1 MTDCVTRTGDDKTMW
16 LVTLPEIITNNSTRQ
31 EENLVVIL
39 SREQS
44 WGATSD
50 HFPDGL
56 YRVSCIMTLY
66 LADTEQT
73 KTQTFTAIYW
83 PQQKALHLFTDEFR
97 LERRLQGLGLGSWI
111 TQQFVLWARG
121 LPPATLVLPIEISRV
136 DEENEENKIRR
147 DRLWHAMGFRFPAG
161 ETSSMPLRA
170 DELQLPRGR
179 CSTLRVEPL
188 VSAVRRLEDC
198 YRGLQEKIVQLE
210 GKKRSQKQL
219 ITSLKNRPF
228 YHLLHRKGGQLPDE
242 KCDAL
247 PLRAEKLSLPQSG
260 DSDLEVA
267 QRATGVIR
275 LATLCA
281 QSQKRILELERELA
295 SQSEELVD
303 LQAHPFFNLRDK
315 YRGQILFWGWGMGFL
330 CFIYWMLVS

>member
-1 MTDCVTRTGDDKTMW
+1 MTDGVTRADVDKTMW
-16 LVTLPEIITNNSTRQ
+16 LVTLADIITNNSTRQ

-39 SREQS
+39 SREES
-44 WGATSD
+44 WDPASERNSD
-50 HFPDGL
+50 AL
-56 YRVSCIMTLY
+56 YRASCIMTLY

-73 KTQTFTAIYW
+73 KTQTFTANYW
-83 PQQKALHLFTDEFR
+83 PLLSSLHLFTEEFR
-97 LERRLQGLGLGSWI
+97 LEERLRGHGLGTWI

-121 LPPATLVLPIEISRV
+121 LPPETRVWPIDISKA
-136 DEENEENKIRR
+136 DEKSEENQIRR

-161 ETSSMPLRA
+161 QNCSMPLRA

-219 ITSLKNRPF
+219 ITSLQNRPF

-267 QRATGVIR
+267 QRAAGVIR

-315 YRGQILFWGWGMGFL
+315 YRDQILIWGWGMGFL

>member
-16 LVTLPEIITNNSTRQ
+16 LVTLPESITNNSTRQ

-39 SREQS
+39 SREES
-44 WGATSD
+44 WGPTSD

-66 LADTEQT
+66 LADTKQT

-147 DRLWHAMGFRFPAG
+147 DRLWHAMGFRFPEG

-188 VSAVRRLEDC
+188 VSAVHRLEDC

-210 GKKRSQKQL
+210 GKKRSHNKL
-219 ITSLKNRPF
+219 ITSLRNRPF
-228 YHLLHRKGGQLPDE
+228 YHLWHRKGGLLPDE

-247 PLRAEKLSLPQSG
+247 PLWAEKLSLPQSG
-260 DSDLEVA
+260 DSD
-267 QRATGVIR
+267 
-275 LATLCA
+275 
-281 QSQKRILELERELA
+281 
-295 SQSEELVD
+295 
-303 LQAHPFFNLRDK
+303 
-315 YRGQILFWGWGMGFL
+315 
-330 CFIYWMLVS
+330 

>member
-39 SREQS
+39 SREES
-44 WGATSD
+44 WGPTSD

-66 LADTEQT
+66 LADTELT

-170 DELQLPRGR
+170 DELQLPRAG
-179 CSTLRVEPL
+179 
-188 VSAVRRLEDC
+188 
-198 YRGLQEKIVQLE
+198 
-210 GKKRSQKQL
+210 
-219 ITSLKNRPF
+219 
-228 YHLLHRKGGQLPDE
+228 
-242 KCDAL
+242 
-247 PLRAEKLSLPQSG
+247 
-260 DSDLEVA
+260 A
-267 QRATGVIR
+267 QRSGWSPWYPRYAGWKTVIAGCR
-275 LATLCA
+275 KKSCSSKAKNGRKN
-281 QSQKRILELERELA
+281 S
-295 SQSEELVD
+295 
-303 LQAHPFFNLRDK
+303 
-315 YRGQILFWGWGMGFL
+315 
-330 CFIYWMLVS
+330 

>member
-1 MTDCVTRTGDDKTMW
+1 MTDFVTRTVMDKTMW
-16 LVTLPEIITNNSTRQ
+16 LVTLPKIITNNSTRQ

-97 LERRLQGLGLGSWI
+97 LERRLQGHGLGSWI

-121 LPPATLVLPIEISRV
+121 LPPETRVWPIDISKA
-136 DEENEENKIRR
+136 DEKSEENQIRR

-161 ETSSMPLRA
+161 HNCSMPLGV
-170 DELQLPRGR
+170 DELQLPRSR
-179 CSTLRVEPL
+179 SSTLRVEPL
-188 VSAVRRLEDC
+188 ASGVRRLEDG

-210 GKKRSQKQL
+210 GEILSKKQL
-219 ITSLKNRPF
+219 IGSIKKHPF
-228 YHLLHRKGGQLPDE
+228 LHLLHRKWRPLPDG

-247 PLRAEKLSLPQSG
+247 PLRAAKLSLPQSG
-260 DSDLEVA
+260 DSDQEVE

-281 QSQKRILELERELA
+281 QSQ
-295 SQSEELVD
+295 
-303 LQAHPFFNLRDK
+303 
-315 YRGQILFWGWGMGFL
+315 
-330 CFIYWMLVS
+330 

>member
-1 MTDCVTRTGDDKTMW
+1 MTDFVTRTVMDKTMW
-16 LVTLPEIITNNSTRQ
+16 LVTLPKIITNNSTRQ

-97 LERRLQGLGLGSWI
+97 LERRLQGHGLGSWI

-121 LPPATLVLPIEISRV
+121 LPPETRVLPIEISQV
-136 DEENEENKIRR
+136 DEKNEENKIRR

-161 ETSSMPLRA
+161 ETAQCRCGQTNYSCRGAGIQRSGWSPWYPRYAGWKTVIAGCRKKSCSSKA
-170 DELQLPRGR
+170 KNGR
-179 CSTLRVEPL
+179 
-188 VSAVRRLEDC
+188 
-198 YRGLQEKIVQLE
+198 
-210 GKKRSQKQL
+210 
-219 ITSLKNRPF
+219 KN
-228 YHLLHRKGGQLPDE
+228 
-242 KCDAL
+242 
-247 PLRAEKLSLPQSG
+247 S
-260 DSDLEVA
+260 
-267 QRATGVIR
+267 
-275 LATLCA
+275 
-281 QSQKRILELERELA
+281 
-295 SQSEELVD
+295 
-303 LQAHPFFNLRDK
+303 
-315 YRGQILFWGWGMGFL
+315 
-330 CFIYWMLVS
+330 

>member
-39 SREQS
+39 SREES
-44 WGATSD
+44 WGPTSD

-66 LADTEQT
+66 LADTELT

-161 ETSSMPLRA
+161 IPAQCRCGQTNCSCHGAGAQRSGWSPWY
-170 DELQLPRGR
+170 PRYAGWKTVIAGCR
-179 CSTLRVEPL
+179 
-188 VSAVRRLEDC
+188 
-198 YRGLQEKIVQLE
+198 
-210 GKKRSQKQL
+210 
-219 ITSLKNRPF
+219 KNRAA
-228 YHLLHRKGGQLPDE
+228 RRQKT
-242 KCDAL
+242 
-247 PLRAEKLSLPQSG
+247 
-260 DSDLEVA
+260 VA
-267 QRATGVIR
+267 KTVNYF
-275 LATLCA
+275 T
-281 QSQKRILELERELA
+281 
-295 SQSEELVD
+295 
-303 LQAHPFFNLRDK
+303 
-315 YRGQILFWGWGMGFL
+315 
-330 CFIYWMLVS
+330 

>member
-1 MTDCVTRTGDDKTMW
+1 MTDFVTRTVMDKTMW
-16 LVTLPEIITNNSTRQ
+16 LVTLPKIITNNSTRQ

-97 LERRLQGLGLGSWI
+97 LERRLQGHGLGSWI

-121 LPPATLVLPIEISRV
+121 LPPETRVLPIEISQV
-136 DEENEENKIRR
+136 DEKNEENKIRR

-179 CSTLRVEPL
+179 YSTLRVEPL

-219 ITSLKNRPF
+219 ITSLQNRPF

-242 KCDAL
+242 KYDAL

-303 LQAHPFFNLRDK
+303 LQANLLSILREK
-315 YRGQILFWGWGMGFL
+315 VGNEALFWGGVVSIIG
-330 CFIYWMLVS
+330 FIYWMLGS

>member
-1 MTDCVTRTGDDKTMW
+1 
-16 LVTLPEIITNNSTRQ
+16 
-31 EENLVVIL
+31 
-39 SREQS
+39 
-44 WGATSD
+44 
-50 HFPDGL
+50 
-56 YRVSCIMTLY
+56 MTLY

-73 KTQTFTAIYW
+73 KTQTFTANYW
-83 PQQKALHLFTDEFR
+83 PLLSSLHLFTEEFR
-97 LERRLQGLGLGSWI
+97 LEERLRGHGLGTWI

-121 LPPATLVLPIEISRV
+121 LPPETRVWPIDISKA
-136 DEENEENKIRR
+136 DEKSEENQIRR

-161 ETSSMPLRA
+161 QNCSMPLRA

-179 CSTLRVEPL
+179 CSTPGWSPWYPRYAGWKTVI
-188 VSAVRRLEDC
+188 AGCRKNRAARR
-198 YRGLQEKIVQLE
+198 
-210 GKKRSQKQL
+210 KKRSQKQL
-219 ITSLKNRPF
+219 ITSLQNRPF

-267 QRATGVIR
+267 QRAAGVIR

-281 QSQKRILELERELA
+281 QSQKNPGAGRELA

-315 YRGQILFWGWGMGFL
+315 YRDQILIWGWGMGFL

>member
-1 MTDCVTRTGDDKTMW
+1 MTDCVTRTVKDKTMW

-31 EENLVVIL
+31 EENLIVIL
-39 SREQS
+39 CREQS
-44 WGATSD
+44 WGPTSD

-56 YRVSCIMTLY
+56 YRVSCIMILY

-73 KTQTFTAIYW
+73 KTQAFTAIYW

-97 LERRLQGLGLGSWI
+97 LERRLQGHGLSSWS
-111 TQQFVLWARG
+111 TQQFVLWARC
-121 LPPATLVLPIEISRV
+121 LPPETRVLPIEISQV
-136 DEENEENKIRR
+136 DEEKEENKIRR

-179 CSTLRVEPL
+179 YSTLQVEPL
-188 VSAVRRLEDC
+188 ASGVRRLEDC

-219 ITSLKNRPF
+219 IASHKNRPF
-228 YHLLHRKGGQLPDE
+228 YHLWHRKGGQLPDE

-247 PLRAEKLSLPQSG
+247 PCHCGQKHCLCRRSGIQTWRWRNGQPGSSGWLPCVLSRRKESWSWKGILPHKVRSSLTCRHIPFLTCG
-260 DSDLEVA
+260 INT
-267 QRATGVIR
+267 AT
-275 LATLCA
+275 
-281 QSQKRILELERELA
+281 
-295 SQSEELVD
+295 
-303 LQAHPFFNLRDK
+303 
-315 YRGQILFWGWGMGFL
+315 
-330 CFIYWMLVS
+330 

>member
-39 SREQS
+39 SREES
-44 WGATSD
+44 WGPTSD

-73 KTQTFTAIYW
+73 KTQTFTANYW
-83 PQQKALHLFTDEFR
+83 PLLSSLHLFTEEFR
-97 LERRLQGLGLGSWI
+97 LEERLRGHGLGTWI

-121 LPPATLVLPIEISRV
+121 LPPETRVWPIDISKA
-136 DEENEENKIRR
+136 DEKSEENQIRR

-161 ETSSMPLRA
+161 QNCSMPLRA

-188 VSAVRRLEDC
+188 ASGVRRLEEG
-198 YRGLQEKIVQLE
+198 YRGLQEKILQLE
-210 GKKRSQKQL
+210 GEILSKKQL
-219 ITSLKNRPF
+219 IGSIKKHPF
-228 YHLLHRKGGQLPDE
+228 LHLLHRKWRQLPDG

-260 DSDLEVA
+260 DSDLELE
-267 QRATGVIR
+267 QPATGVIR

-281 QSQKRILELERELA
+281 QSQKRILELERDLA
-295 SQSEELVD
+295 SQSEELAD
-303 LQAHPFFNLRDK
+303 LQAHPFSDMLEKIDN
-315 YRGQILFWGWGMGFL
+315 QSWFWVGVLAFL
-330 CFIYWMLVS
+330 GFIYWMLGA

>member
-39 SREQS
+39 SREES
-44 WGATSD
+44 WDPASERNSD
-50 HFPDGL
+50 AL
-56 YRVSCIMTLY
+56 YRASCIMTLY

-97 LERRLQGLGLGSWI
+97 LERRLQGLGLGTWI

-121 LPPATLVLPIEISRV
+121 LPPETRVWPIDISKA
-136 DEENEENKIRR
+136 DEKSEENQIRR

-161 ETSSMPLRA
+161 QNCSMPLRV
-170 DELQLPRGR
+170 DELQLPRSR
-179 CSTLRVEPL
+179 SSTLRVEPL
-188 VSAVRRLEDC
+188 ASGVRRLEEG
-198 YRGLQEKIVQLE
+198 YRGLQEKILQLE
-210 GKKRSQKQL
+210 GEILSKKQL
-219 ITSLKNRPF
+219 IGSIKKHPF
-228 YHLLHRKGGQLPDE
+228 LHLLHRKWRQLPDG

>member
-39 SREQS
+39 SREES
-44 WGATSD
+44 WDPASERNSD
-50 HFPDGL
+50 AL
-56 YRVSCIMTLY
+56 YRASCIMTLY

-73 KTQTFTAIYW
+73 KTQTFTANYW
-83 PQQKALHLFTDEFR
+83 PLLSSLHLFTEEFR
-97 LERRLQGLGLGSWI
+97 LEERLRGHGLGTWI

-121 LPPATLVLPIEISRV
+121 LPPETRVWPIDISKA
-136 DEENEENKIRR
+136 DEKSEENQIRR

-161 ETSSMPLRA
+161 QNCSMPLRA
-170 DELQLPRGR
+170 DELQLPRSR
-179 CSTLRVEPL
+179 SSTLRVEPL
-188 VSAVRRLEDC
+188 ASGVRRLEEG

-228 YHLLHRKGGQLPDE
+228 YHLLHRKEGQLPDE

-260 DSDLEVA
+260 DSDLELE
-267 QRATGVIR
+267 QPATGVIR

-281 QSQKRILELERELA
+281 QSQKRILELERDLA
-295 SQSEELVD
+295 SQSEELAD
-303 LQAHPFFNLRDK
+303 LQAHPFSDMLEKIDN
-315 YRGQILFWGWGMGFL
+315 QSWFWVGVLAFL
-330 CFIYWMLVS
+330 GFIYWMLGA

>member
-1 MTDCVTRTGDDKTMW
+1 MTDFVTRTVMDKTMW
-16 LVTLPEIITNNSTRQ
+16 LVTLPKIITNNSTRQ

-44 WGATSD
+44 WGPTSD

-97 LERRLQGLGLGSWI
+97 LERRLQGHGLGSWI

-121 LPPATLVLPIEISRV
+121 LPPETRVLPIEISQV
-136 DEENEENKIRR
+136 DEKNEENKIRR
-147 DRLWHAMGFRFPAG
+147 DRLWHAMGFRFPAR
-161 ETSSMPLRA
+161 ETCSMSLRA
-170 DELQLPRGR
+170 DELQVPRGR

-188 VSAVRRLEDC
+188 ASGVRRLEDC

-219 ITSLKNRPF
+219 IASHKHRLFFICGTGRGARSRTRNVMPCRCGQKNCLCRRAGIQTWRWRNGQPGSSGWLPCVLSRRKESWSWKGILPHKVRSSLTCRHIPF
-228 YHLLHRKGGQLPDE
+228 LTCGINT
-242 KCDAL
+242 
-247 PLRAEKLSLPQSG
+247 
-260 DSDLEVA
+260 
-267 QRATGVIR
+267 AT
-275 LATLCA
+275 
-281 QSQKRILELERELA
+281 
-295 SQSEELVD
+295 
-303 LQAHPFFNLRDK
+303 
-315 YRGQILFWGWGMGFL
+315 
-330 CFIYWMLVS
+330 

>member
-39 SREQS
+39 SREES
-44 WGATSD
+44 WGPTSD

-147 DRLWHAMGFRFPAG
+147 DRLWHAMGFRFPPG
-161 ETSSMPLRA
+161 ET
-170 DELQLPRGR
+170 
-179 CSTLRVEPL
+179 
-188 VSAVRRLEDC
+188 
-198 YRGLQEKIVQLE
+198 
-210 GKKRSQKQL
+210 
-219 ITSLKNRPF
+219 
-228 YHLLHRKGGQLPDE
+228 
-242 KCDAL
+242 
-247 PLRAEKLSLPQSG
+247 
-260 DSDLEVA
+260 
-267 QRATGVIR
+267 
-275 LATLCA
+275 
-281 QSQKRILELERELA
+281 
-295 SQSEELVD
+295 
-303 LQAHPFFNLRDK
+303 
-315 YRGQILFWGWGMGFL
+315 
-330 CFIYWMLVS
+330 

>member
-1 MTDCVTRTGDDKTMW
+1 MW

-39 SREQS
+39 SREES
-44 WGATSD
+44 WGPTSD

-66 LADTEQT
+66 LADTELT

-179 CSTLRVEPL
+179 C
-188 VSAVRRLEDC
+188 
-198 YRGLQEKIVQLE
+198 Q
-210 GKKRSQKQL
+210 RSGWSPWYPRYAGWKTV
-219 ITSLKNRPF
+219 IAGCRKNRAA
-228 YHLLHRKGGQLPDE
+228 RRQKT
-242 KCDAL
+242 
-247 PLRAEKLSLPQSG
+247 
-260 DSDLEVA
+260 VA
-267 QRATGVIR
+267 KTVNYF
-275 LATLCA
+275 T
-281 QSQKRILELERELA
+281 
-295 SQSEELVD
+295 
-303 LQAHPFFNLRDK
+303 
-315 YRGQILFWGWGMGFL
+315 
-330 CFIYWMLVS
+330 

>member
-1 MTDCVTRTGDDKTMW
+1 MTDGVTRADVDKTMW
-16 LVTLPEIITNNSTRQ
+16 LVTLADIITNNSTRQ

-73 KTQTFTAIYW
+73 KTQTFTANYW
-83 PQQKALHLFTDEFR
+83 PLLSSLHLFTEEFR
-97 LERRLQGLGLGSWI
+97 LEERLRGHGLGTWI

-121 LPPATLVLPIEISRV
+121 LPPETRVWPIDISKA
-136 DEENEENKIRR
+136 DEKSEENQIRR

-161 ETSSMPLRA
+161 QNCSMPLRV
-170 DELQLPRGR
+170 DELQLPRSR
-179 CSTLRVEPL
+179 SSTLRVEPL
-188 VSAVRRLEDC
+188 ASGVRRLEEG
-198 YRGLQEKIVQLE
+198 YRGLQEKILQLE
-210 GKKRSQKQL
+210 GEILSKKQL
-219 ITSLKNRPF
+219 IGSIKKHPF
-228 YHLLHRKGGQLPDE
+228 LHLLHRKWRQLPDG

-260 DSDLEVA
+260 NSDLELE
-267 QRATGVIR
+267 QPATGVIR

-281 QSQKRILELERELA
+281 QSQKRILELERDLA
-295 SQSEELVD
+295 SQSEELAD
-303 LQAHPFFNLRDK
+303 LQAHPFTDMLEKIDN
-315 YRGQILFWGWGMGFL
+315 QSWFWVGVLAFL
-330 CFIYWMLVS
+330 GFIYWMLGA